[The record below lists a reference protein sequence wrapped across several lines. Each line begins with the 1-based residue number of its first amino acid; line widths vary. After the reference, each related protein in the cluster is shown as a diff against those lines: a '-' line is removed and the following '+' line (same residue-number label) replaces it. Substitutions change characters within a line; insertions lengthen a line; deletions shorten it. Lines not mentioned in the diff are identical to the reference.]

1 MNRFTICVAVAFVL
15 MPSAGIA
22 ACANGSTC
30 GAGAFGQGGV
40 SSGGKAQGW
49 QLKYMDDAS
58 PFPGE
63 IITNVGNAKAGR
75 VSAADTAIS
84 GAVHGDIYSGHGT
97 GIVGTWSGQCDLD
110 DFPYDCDE
118 AF

>member
-1 MNRFTICVAVAFVL
+1 MNRLTICVAVALFL
-15 MPSAGIA
+15 MPAAGIA
-22 ACANGSTC
+22 SCAKGQTC

-40 SSGGKAQGW
+40 SSGGGAQGG

-63 IITNVGNAKAGR
+63 IITNVGNPRAGR
-75 VSAADTAIS
+75 VSAVDTAIS
-84 GAVHGDIYSGHGT
+84 GAAHGDTFSGHGT

-110 DFPYDCDE
+110 DYPFCDDS
-118 AF
+118 F

>member
-1 MNRFTICVAVAFVL
+1 MNRFTVCVAVALVL

-30 GAGAFGQGGV
+30 GVGAFGQGGV
-40 SSGGKAQGW
+40 SSGGSAQGG

-75 VSAADTAIS
+75 ASAADTTINGVAQ
-84 GAVHGDIYSGHGT
+84 GDTFRGHGT

-110 DFPYDCDE
+110 DYLLLLCE
-118 AF
+118 